1 MLRAKRDTA
10 RRPTPPGSEG
20 KTVLDD
26 AEQRIR
32 EIAHL
37 LWETS
42 GRPADQAERHWEQA
56 RQIFEAQRAAF
67 VNQAPTSAVSST
79 SRSFLFATSQPKME
93 AHMRSFDELVADA
106 QKALALSLREA
117 FDAGRAHTASELKHR
132 MAALFE
138 DLISGPTSHNPP
150 PAPAASSHDSQGQHP
165 EHPPG

>member
-1 MLRAKRDTA
+1 LQ
-10 RRPTPPGSEG
+10 
-20 KTVLDD
+20 D

-32 EIAHL
+32 QIAHL

-42 GRPADQAERHWEQA
+42 GRPTDQAERHWEQA
-56 RQIFEAQRAAF
+56 RRIFEAERVALD
-67 VNQAPTSAVSST
+67 NQAPTFPLSSPP
-79 SRSFLFATSQPKME
+79 QPSLLLTPHTHTG
-93 AHMRSFDELVADA
+93 ADMRNFDELVADA

-138 DLISGPTSHNPP
+138 DLISGPVAPHSPPPP
-150 PAPAASSHDSQGQHP
+150 PAPDGQDQHQHQHS